1 MVANNDSKQD
11 KAASAVDDSVAASLK
26 EIVQARRAD
35 LEAQL
40 KALSGSNIDS
50 LLLER
55 EAAVYK
61 LREIDGRIAA
71 LREELGIPV
80 GKKGRRG
87 AGAIATPGAEPRKRI
102 SSEDIRS
109 RVLKALAEARYGM
122 SQKEIS
128 DRTLIPYGTVAAY
141 LKANSET
148 FKTTGQLKGKRY
160 FLR

>member
-1 MVANNDSKQD
+1 MVANHDSKQD
-11 KAASAVDDSVAASLK
+11 KAASASDDTVAAGLK
-26 EIVQARRAD
+26 DLVQARRAD

-55 EAAVYK
+55 EAAAMK
-61 LREIDGRIAA
+61 LREIDGRIAK
-71 LREELGIPV
+71 LREELGLPA
-80 GKKGRRG
+80 GKKTRRG
-87 AGAIATPGAEPRKRI
+87 AVATPGAEPRRRI
-102 SSEDIRS
+102 SSEDIKS
-109 RVLKALAEARYGM
+109 RVLKALAEARYGL

-128 DRTLIPYGTVAAY
+128 DRTLIPYGTVAAF
-141 LKANSET
+141 LKANGET